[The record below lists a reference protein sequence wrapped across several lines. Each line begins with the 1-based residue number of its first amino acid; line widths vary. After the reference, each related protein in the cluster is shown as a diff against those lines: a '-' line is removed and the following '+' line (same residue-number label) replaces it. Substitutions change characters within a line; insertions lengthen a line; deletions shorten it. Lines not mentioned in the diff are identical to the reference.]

1 MSDKNP
7 ASLII
12 NSPYDKPGRYWEQD
26 EYGKLLNIT
35 EGRRPAAYELVD
47 TRTNTRRIETLD
59 AVNRI
64 RDRLDAWRDAG
75 YPGVTSVTRQLL
87 DHWKERGEWSPDEK
101 RWVGG
106 PRQYPFYFCQLEAI
120 ESLIWWL
127 EAPEEYK
134 QGIYLQGDGGPWERI
149 CNKMATGTGKTPLMS
164 LIITWQT
171 LNAINYPKDA
181 RFSKAIFIVAPGLT
195 VKSRLQVLNPGN
207 ENNVYDEFRLCPNE
221 AMRQRLNQVELLI
234 ENWHTLMP
242 LKEQDRS
249 VVKKGKES
257 DEAFTRRVLGSLAKN
272 KDLIVINDEAH
283 HAYRQKAEIK
293 VSKKEAEELGI
304 DLDEATRWIEGLDRI
319 HKTRRIRRCFDLS
332 ATPFAPTGKK
342 NVEGALFNWVI
353 SDFGLNDAIEA
364 GLVKTPRIVV
374 RDDAMPN
381 AKSYRSKL
389 YHLYREDEVRDDLNR
404 KADVNDPLP
413 DLVQKAYAILAYD
426 WDAAA
431 KEWQKNGHNIPPVL
445 LTVCN
450 RTETAARI
458 EQFFN
463 SGDCLIKSTQAPEK
477 TLRVDSK
484 VLEKAERGE
493 SVTKN
498 KEYDQR
504 LTEIIEAS
512 GLPSDKA
519 EELLN
524 LKQPDQLREL
534 VDTVGKRGKPGQK
547 LQNVISV
554 AMLSEGW
561 DAANVTHIMGLRAF
575 SSQLLC
581 EQVIGRGLRR
591 VAHDTDENGLFLP
604 EYVNI
609 FGVPLSIF
617 QEVGEEGEAPPP
629 PKPSVRVQVEPG
641 RNQYE
646 IKWPNIHRIDNV
658 LKPML
663 VMDWDQ
669 VKPLKLD
676 PMNTPMNAEVAPS
689 LTGFA
694 NLSMASE
701 IDLEKA
707 VEEFRLQ
714 NLIFRAARK
723 LYLQNADSF
732 GGDKQYLAVQLI
744 RIVEEFLQSDKLDI
758 PSLWHQDPT
767 RKQILFALN
776 MDTVVGHVSRYV
788 QEQNI
793 EKLEAIFDEAQPIG
807 STALMRPWLTTKPCM
822 ATERSQIS
830 HVVYD
835 SAWEKVVADICE
847 KESHVTAWAKND
859 HLDFIIRY
867 LWRGSSRNFVP
878 DYLIR
883 LNNGKT
889 LVLEVKGVDS
899 EQNKAKRAAMD
910 TWVKAVNEQ
919 GGFGQWCFDV
929 VFEPSITRDIILK
942 HFNTESMSTLELKPH
957 YIGDEALYFS
967 DEVKQ
972 MPGSFEIARIKIKTS
987 INYNSNTKELEAFLP
1002 KDTWLKYGVCNF
1014 EILEEYFNLIGLLKE
1029 IINGEDSSK
1038 IIWTLV
1044 DAKQGCTIIELAIY
1058 GISLVGVYK
1067 FVCDYPKFREGL
1079 LAIKGDGEKIINH
1092 IKGKSKVS
1100 GNSNGLTKFEINE
1113 MVENEIK
1120 KLNNNSKPK

>member
-1 MSDKNP
+1 MS

-12 NSPYDKPGRYWEQD
+12 NSPYEKPASYWDQD
-26 EYGKLLNIT
+26 ENGKLLNIN
-35 EGRRPAAYELVD
+35 EGRRPAAYELFD
-47 TRTNTRRIETLD
+47 TRTNTRRVEKLEL
-59 AVNRI
+59 VNRI
-64 RDRLDAWRDAG
+64 RERLDEWREAG
-75 YPGVTSVTRQLL
+75 WPGVTSVTRQLL
-87 DHWKERGEWSPDEK
+87 EHWYERGEWSGEEH

-127 EAPEEYK
+127 EAPEDYK
-134 QGIYLQGDGGPWERI
+134 QGIFLQGDGGPWERI
-149 CNKMATGTGKTPLMS
+149 CNKMATGTGKTSLMA

-171 LNAINYPKDA
+171 LNSLSYPKDT
-181 RFSKAIFIVAPGLT
+181 RFSKAVFIVAPGLT
-195 VKSRLQVLNPGN
+195 VKSRLQVLHPGN
-207 ENNVYDEFRLCPNE
+207 EKNVYDEFRLCPNE
-221 AMRQRLNQVELLI
+221 AMRQKLNQVELLI

-249 VVKKGKES
+249 IVKKGKES
-257 DEAFTRRVLGSLAKN
+257 DEAFTRRVLGKLSIY

-283 HAYRQKAEIK
+283 HAYRQKAELK
-293 VSKKEAEELGI
+293 VSKKEAQELGI

-332 ATPFAPTGKK
+332 ATPFAPTGKS
-342 NVEGALFNWVI
+342 NTEAGLFEWVI

-404 KADVNDPLP
+404 KADANDPLP

-426 WDAAA
+426 WQVTAQEWA
-431 KEWQKNGHNIPPVL
+431 KSGHEIPPVL

-450 RTETAARI
+450 RTESAARI
-458 EQFFN
+458 ERFFN
-463 SGDCLIKSTQAPEK
+463 SGDCLIKSTQAPNK

-498 KEYDQR
+498 KDYDQR
-504 LTEIIEAS
+504 LTEIIQTA
-512 GLPSDKA
+512 GLPSDKT
-519 EELLN
+519 EGLLA
-524 LKQPDQLREL
+524 LKQQEQLRAI
-534 VDTVGKRGKPGQK
+534 VDTVGKRGQPGQK

-575 SSQLLC
+575 TSQLLC

-617 QEVGEEGEAPPP
+617 QDVGEEGVAPPP
-629 PKPSVRVQVEPG
+629 PKPSVRIEVELG
-641 RNQYE
+641 RNHLE
-646 IKWPNIHRIDNV
+646 IRWPNIHRIDTV
-658 LKPML
+658 LKQSL
-663 VMDWDQ
+663 VMDWDK
-669 VKPLKLD
+669 VPSLTLD
-676 PMNTPMNAEVAPS
+676 PMNTPLNAEIAPS

-732 GGDKQYLAVQLI
+732 GGDKQHLAVQLI
-744 RIVEEFLQSDKLDI
+744 RIVEEFLESNKLDI
-758 PSLWHQDPT
+758 PSLWHQDST

-776 MDTVVGHVSRYV
+776 MDTVVGHVSRFV
-788 QEQNI
+788 NKQNI
-793 EKLEAIFDEAQPIG
+793 EKLEAIFDEIHPIG
-807 STALMRPWLTTKPCM
+807 STVQMRPWLTTKPCM
-822 ATERSQIS
+822 VTQRSHIS

-847 KESHVTAWAKND
+847 KDPHITSWAKND
-859 HLDFIIRY
+859 HLDFIVRY

-899 EQNKAKRAAMD
+899 EQNKAKRSAMD
-910 TWVKAVNEQ
+910 VWVKAVNEQ
-919 GGFGQWCFDV
+919 GGFGAWCFDV
-929 VFEPSITRDIILK
+929 VFETAKTRDVLLK
-942 HFNTESMSTLELKPH
+942 H
-957 YIGDEALYFS
+957 
-967 DEVKQ
+967 
-972 MPGSFEIARIKIKTS
+972 
-987 INYNSNTKELEAFLP
+987 
-1002 KDTWLKYGVCNF
+1002 
-1014 EILEEYFNLIGLLKE
+1014 
-1029 IINGEDSSK
+1029 
-1038 IIWTLV
+1038 
-1044 DAKQGCTIIELAIY
+1044 
-1058 GISLVGVYK
+1058 
-1067 FVCDYPKFREGL
+1067 
-1079 LAIKGDGEKIINH
+1079 
-1092 IKGKSKVS
+1092 
-1100 GNSNGLTKFEINE
+1100 INE
-1113 MVENEIK
+1113 SAPVF
-1120 KLNNNSKPK
+1120 PVHH